1 MSSRVTCPRRTS
13 AACSR
18 SGRRSRVSRSRA
30 CRSDLRAWR
39 GRAPSRTKCSRS
51 VRRARACSRNT
62 RREARSVKRVVA
74 IHRRPLDLAL
84 VAFFSVSVLYGFLF
98 SLPEGIGVPVAP
110 DSPWPPL
117 RSLHEWAV
125 AEEPAH
131 LDPPPNLIAACL
143 FDGFFQA
150 PALLLVMVGLIGL
163 RPWLVPIGLVYA
175 GAAITN
181 MFFYFTQTFLGP
193 HPPPNTLYYLAFNLP
208 WLIAPAVLGARV
220 FFGRDLRSADV

>member
-1 MSSRVTCPRRTS
+1 MP
-13 AACSR
+13 
-18 SGRRSRVSRSRA
+18 
-30 CRSDLRAWR
+30 
-39 GRAPSRTKCSRS
+39 PM
-51 VRRARACSRNT
+51 T
-62 RREARSVKRVVA
+62 RP
-74 IHRRPLDLAL
+74 IYRRPLDLAL
-84 VAFFSVSVLYGFLF
+84 VLFFSVSVLYGFLF

-117 RSLHEWAV
+117 RSLYEWAI

-150 PALLLVMVGLIGL
+150 PALLLVM
-163 RPWLVPIGLVYA
+163 IGLVTQRAWLLPLGLVYS
-175 GAAITN
+175 GAAVTN

-193 HPPPNTLYYLAFNLP
+193 HPPPNTAYYLLFNLP

-220 FFGRDLRSADV
+220 FFGHDLRARGG